1 MKIKRT
7 VNDAVV
13 AANRKNA
20 AKSSGPRTQRGKQ
33 IVSGNAEKLGIFAK
47 NLRFKNAEEEDSY
60 GALRKALQR
69 TRGRKDVAGG
79 MMAEIVAAEFFRYGR
94 SLKLDRQIY
103 NNHSPGNAAVE
114 AALQDHDVLDL
125 PHFGPADPNDW
136 PCQELSLSTG
146 KSSQSE
152 RKNKV
157 EATGRGDDSQV
168 QLHAKFVNP
177 AGSAMRGQAAAERR
191 FYRAFRE
198 YQKLSRGKKRERQ

>member
-1 MKIKRT
+1 
-7 VNDAVV
+7 
-13 AANRKNA
+13 
-20 AKSSGPRTQRGKQ
+20 
-33 IVSGNAEKLGIFAK
+33 
-47 NLRFKNAEEEDSY
+47 
-60 GALRKALQR
+60 
-69 TRGRKDVAGG
+69 
-79 MMAEIVAAEFFRYGR
+79 MMAEIVAAEFFRYGP

-125 PHFGPADPNDW
+125 SHFGPADPNDW

-152 RKNKV
+152 RKDKV

-177 AGSAMRGQAAAERR
+177 AGSAMRGQAQQNGDSIEHSENTKS
-191 FYRAFRE
+191 FRE
-198 YQKLSRGKKRERQ
+198 ARSARGSKRPEGRSTDDRRVGRRSRFGAGTRTVLLAVPDLTLVVGNEHRRRIAGTKAQR